1 MANKGHTEPDLF
13 GGGYTHYDEKGNK
26 IGRSEPNFFGGGY
39 TNYDSKGNKIG
50 TSEPNLFGTG
60 YTNYDTKHNKVGRS
74 DENLFGG
81 GYTHYDSKGN
91 KIGSSDPQLFGSG
104 YTNSDSSDGCYI
116 ATCVYGSYDCPQVW
130 TLRRFRDNTL
140 KQSAAG
146 RAFIHV
152 YYAIS
157 PTLVCRFG
165 NTKLFRSFWRK
176 ALDRLVGR
184 LKKKSVADTTYEESA
199 KSIPFGKI

>member
-39 TNYDSKGNKIG
+39 TTYDSKGNKIG
-50 TSEPNLFGTG
+50 TSEPNFFGTG

-81 GYTHYDSKGN
+81 GYTHYDSNGN
-91 KIGSSDPQLFGSG
+91 KTGSSDPNLFGGG
-104 YTNSDSSDGCYI
+104 YTNSDNSGGCYI

-130 TLRRFRDNTL
+130 TLRRFRDDTL
-140 KQSAAG
+140 KRSAPG
-146 RAFIHV
+146 RAFVRI
-152 YYAIS
+152 YYALS
-157 PTLVCRFG
+157 PTLVRRFG
-165 NTKLFRSFWRK
+165 GTKLFRHFWRRR
-176 ALDRLVGR
+176 LDRMVKR
-184 LKKKSVADTTYEESA
+184 LNEKGVANTKYEDR
-199 KSIPFGKI
+199 

>member
-50 TSEPNLFGTG
+50 TSEPNFFGTG
-60 YTNYDTKHNKVGRS
+60 YTNYDTKHNKVGSS
-74 DENLFGG
+74 DEKLFGG
-81 GYTHYDSKGN
+81 GYTHYDSNGN
-91 KIGSSDPQLFGSG
+91 KIGSSDPNLIGSG

-116 ATCVYGSYDCPQVW
+116 ATCVYGSFDCPQVW

-140 KQSAAG
+140 KQSAPG
-146 RAFIHV
+146 RAFVRI
-152 YYAIS
+152 YYALS
-157 PTLVCRFG
+157 PTLVRRFG
-165 NTKLFRSFWRK
+165 NTQFFRRFWRGR
-176 ALDRLVGR
+176 LDRLVKR
-184 LKKKSVADTTYEESA
+184 LNAKGVADTKYEDQ
-199 KSIPFGKI
+199 